1 MRGIIVYESMFGSTR
16 TIAEAIAR
24 GISDFAET
32 SVVRA
37 SEVGGSVIYGAD
49 LVVVGGPTHGWSM
62 SRPSTRKGIPDYAN
76 KPRRHLELEPGAA
89 AAPGVREW
97 LSSLG
102 QHTTCAAAFDTRI
115 NAPAALTGRASKAIS
130 RGLTSHGMGMVAPPM
145 SFLVDKNSNLLQGEV
160 ERAEAWGATIANTLR
175 GRGGAAA

>member
-24 GISDFAET
+24 GISDFAER

-37 SEVGGSVIYGAD
+37 SEVGGFVIYGAD

-89 AAPGVREW
+89 AAPGVRER
-97 LSSLG
+97 LSSPG

-130 RGLTSHGMGMVAPPM
+130 RGLIVMAWAWWPPP
-145 SFLVDKNSNLLQGEV
+145 
-160 ERAEAWGATIANTLR
+160 
-175 GRGGAAA
+175 